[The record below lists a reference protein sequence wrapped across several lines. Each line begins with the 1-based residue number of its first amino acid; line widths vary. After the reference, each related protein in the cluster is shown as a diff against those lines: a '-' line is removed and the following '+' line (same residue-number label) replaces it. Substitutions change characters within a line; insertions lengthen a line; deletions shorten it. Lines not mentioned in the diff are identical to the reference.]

1 MTGHLNGMGGSLTVK
16 LVTTAGVA
24 SDKRKRRN
32 EGDDDS
38 IIGGGMWWLMQKIY
52 GGKLIGD
59 EHILCLQI

>member
-32 EGDDDS
+32 EGDDDD
-38 IIGGGMWWLMQKIY
+38 IINIVGGG
-52 GGKLIGD
+52 GGERIGRCYWM
-59 EHILCLQI
+59 LGWFGSCK